1 MKAIVYHRIEKS
13 SINSNYP
20 NLKYFSLDNFRKQ
33 LDYLSKNYN
42 LLNKNDF
49 LNKIKNNDKFD
60 KKDIILT
67 FDDGTIDHYKYVFP
81 ELKKRGICGIFY
93 IPTYNLLYNKMLG
106 VHSLHLLIGK
116 YDSNTILKEIVQY
129 IKKKIL

>member
-49 LNKIKNNDKFD
+49 LNKIK
-60 KKDIILT
+60 
-67 FDDGTIDHYKYVFP
+67 TI
-81 ELKKRGICGIFY
+81 
-93 IPTYNLLYNKMLG
+93 N
-106 VHSLHLLIGK
+106 
-116 YDSNTILKEIVQY
+116 
-129 IKKKIL
+129 